1 MRAARLATLALLAF
15 LGGCIA
21 ADEGD
26 LLAPGSRAGRPS
38 LDEVAAR
45 LPTDIAGFKR
55 DTVTEYEARQ
65 PGYGIAIAYGRDEQ
79 NAIGQVFLYDRG
91 LGAVPSDPQA
101 PQLAAE
107 FDRLVQEILATPNGR
122 SVRNLRERGRFDLP
136 IPNGRALRCVEL
148 EGEMSRNT
156 IRRTICLGGA
166 AGHFLQA
173 QVTMAGTTPA
183 PADPRAFA
191 TAVARAA
198 RARR

>member
-1 MRAARLATLALLAF
+1 MRVARLAALGLLAT

-21 ADEGD
+21 ADESD
-26 LLAPGSRAGRPS
+26 LLAPGTRAGRPS
-38 LDEVAAR
+38 LSEVAAR

-65 PGYGIAIAYGRDEQ
+65 PGFGISVAYGRDEQ
-79 NAIGQVFLYDRG
+79 NAIGTVFLYDRG
-91 LGAVPSDPQA
+91 LGAVPSDPRG
-101 PQLAAE
+101 PQLTAE
-107 FDRLVQEILATPNGR
+107 FDRLIQEILTAPGART
-122 SVRNLRERGRFDLP
+122 VRNLRERSRFDLP
-136 IPNGRALRCVEL
+136 IPDGRALRCVEL
-148 EGEMSRNT
+148 EGEMSREA

-173 QVTMAGTTPA
+173 QVTMPLTTPA

-198 RARR
+198 RVRR